1 MTLIRLVHRASIL
14 TSMAFASLF
23 VYSNP
28 ARADVSC
35 IVADNGKAMCGT
47 LISIPRMCISTGGKT
62 ACGKFTS
69 IKQEGESQSQSLE
82 PRQEASNPP
91 PISGYR
97 KQSDNVTYLLRN
109 CRRVSSDIKCNF
121 VITTKKEGQAI
132 GLATGK
138 GYSSI
143 VDSAGRTYPSS
154 NLEYNGNNSWYFNTI
169 ASSDVEYVVDIN
181 FENVSGQ
188 INKAALIS
196 INTYNGNK
204 VIQFRNVPFSN

>member
-1 MTLIRLVHRASIL
+1 MTLIRLAHRASIL

-23 VYSNP
+23 VYGNP

-69 IKQEGESQSQSLE
+69 IKEGESSNQSSE
-82 PRQEASNPP
+82 PQPQTSNPP
-91 PISGYR
+91 QSSGYR
-97 KQSDNVTYLLRN
+97 KESDNVTYLLRN

-121 VITTKKEGQAI
+121 VITTKKEGKSI
-132 GLATGK
+132 GLITGK

-143 VDSAGRTYPSS
+143 IDSAGRTYPSS
-154 NLEYNGNNSWYFNTI
+154 TLEYNGSINNTFNTTS
-169 ASSDVEYVVDIN
+169 SSDVEYVVDIN
-181 FENVSGQ
+181 FENIPGQ
-188 INKAALIS
+188 ITKAALVS
-196 INTYNGNK
+196 INTYPGNK
-204 VIQFRNVPFSN
+204 VIQFRNVPISN